1 MTGGGTVLPR
11 PGAIAGAA
19 ILHST
24 AAGISVA
31 YFVVPN
37 LICERLSIASLGRM
51 RLALITAP
59 LVALAAVVVA
69 LAAPAFAQEPT
80 VTITIKDHQFVPG
93 EVPIPAGV
101 RVELT
106 IRNEQA
112 TPVEFESA
120 SLHREK
126 VVPPGGSA
134 SVFVGPLQPGR
145 YEFFDDFHPASR
157 GFLVVR

>member
-1 MTGGGTVLPR
+1 
-11 PGAIAGAA
+11 
-19 ILHST
+19 
-24 AAGISVA
+24 
-31 YFVVPN
+31 
-37 LICERLSIASLGRM
+37 M
-51 RLALITAP
+51 RLALITAL

-69 LAAPAFAQEPT
+69 LAVPVLAQEPT
-80 VTITIKDHQFVPG
+80 VTITIKDHQFVPS

-112 TPVEFESA
+112 TPAEFESN

-126 VVPPGGSA
+126 VVPSGGSA

-157 GFLVVR
+157 GVLVVR

>member
-1 MTGGGTVLPR
+1 
-11 PGAIAGAA
+11 
-19 ILHST
+19 
-24 AAGISVA
+24 
-31 YFVVPN
+31 
-37 LICERLSIASLGRM
+37 M
-51 RLALITAP
+51 RLALIAAP
-59 LVALAAVVVA
+59 LVALSAVVAA
-69 LAAPAFAQEPT
+69 LAGPALAQEPT
-80 VTITIKDHQFVPG
+80 VTIAIKDHQFVPS

-112 TPVEFESA
+112 TPAEFESTA
-120 SLHREK
+120 LHREK

-145 YEFFDDFHPASR
+145 YEFYDDFHPASR